1 VGCKDAGVRNE
12 RGAADSGDAGA
23 WRARPNPLPAPRG
36 GAPAR
41 PSPRPPP
48 PPTHPQ
54 ERHADELRDFQQKL
68 VAKATQPR
76 HSREYYNLREIQERL
91 AHSKNY
97 AGAAKIKE
105 KADELMAFEEEK
117 WNNEKQL
124 EMLHKENVFKA
135 RLAME
140 AEALRKRVAQ
150 GRAEQNRARQKA
162 LEMVLQR
169 YYNVKAGME
178 SEHALQAL
186 KFDRE
191 AATRKKA

>member
-1 VGCKDAGVRNE
+1 
-12 RGAADSGDAGA
+12 
-23 WRARPNPLPAPRG
+23 
-36 GAPAR
+36 
-41 PSPRPPP
+41 
-48 PPTHPQ
+48 
-54 ERHADELRDFQQKL
+54 
-68 VAKATQPR
+68 
-76 HSREYYNLREIQERL
+76 
-91 AHSKNY
+91 
-97 AGAAKIKE
+97 
-105 KADELMAFEEEK
+105 MAFEEEK

>member
-1 VGCKDAGVRNE
+1 M
-12 RGAADSGDAGA
+12 
-23 WRARPNPLPAPRG
+23 
-36 GAPAR
+36 
-41 PSPRPPP
+41 
-48 PPTHPQ
+48 
-54 ERHADELRDFQQKL
+54 
-68 VAKATQPR
+68 
-76 HSREYYNLREIQERL
+76 
-91 AHSKNY
+91 
-97 AGAAKIKE
+97 KE

-124 EMLHKENVFKA
+124 EMLHKENVFKS

-178 SEHALQAL
+178 SGAWAAATRETKRGTALTPTPYPNQAEHALQSL

-191 AATRKKA
+191 AATKKKA